1 MIKII
6 FLKNENRYV
15 GFECSGHAGFADFG
29 KDIICASVSSIVQ
42 STCLGF
48 IKVLKLKVDMSRDDN
63 KGYLKLVTPK
73 KISDKDIENSNLL
86 FNVAL
91 VSLKD
96 LESGYSDYIKIEE
109 KSYVY

>member
-6 FLKNENRYV
+6 FYKNNNKYI
-15 GFECSGHAGFADFG
+15 GFECLGHAGFADYG
-29 KDIICASVSSIVQ
+29 KDIICASVSSVVQ

-48 IKVLKLKVDMSRDDN
+48 IKVLNLKVDMIRDDN

-73 KISDKDIENSNLL
+73 KISDKDIENCNLL

-91 VSLKD
+91 VALKD